1 MGKNR
6 IWKNMMA
13 AGAVF
18 LGILGTLLGLGTFS
32 SFVRVVKAES
42 TGVYINQ
49 SANWTDQKNFK
60 ASLTVAAG
68 NFQGLE
74 LEKEKYYLVVWLSE
88 YFQVDSAFSFPEEWL
103 KKEIPVMS
111 KDGRSVTIT
120 RLESEIKT
128 GETEKYLDIP
138 VKLREEYCFLQ
149 EEATVPLCQELPFS
163 RGNMKE
169 NAIGNGGSCILK
181 KEKGEVGLVC
191 QGKSPYVKIPAADCN
206 FQVKL
211 KTEGETKA
219 GKRICCQVEVA
230 NTGDLPLYKIHFKAM
245 VQGQNLTPM
254 WETASFVKIEETGVI
269 LEKLAEQEVR
279 TLSFYMD
286 SDEGQSGE
294 VQLEVIAVTENSTS
308 EEKKESLNLVIQP
321 AKAAFTVKKTAD
333 RDKAQ
338 PGDTVTYQIS
348 IHNTGDR
355 TLHSVIST
363 ERFGLAGVRTVFLE
377 KEGVIL
383 NKTKTQAKIP
393 EIVPGGCVN
402 LKAKVVLPKD
412 LKDQNLVNQVIVVSD
427 ETGEETAVR
436 DQAVIKVEKE
446 ETETAGDENREGAAG
461 TGDYENNGGTAGTGD
476 YENSGGTSLTAS
488 PKTGDRSHKELF
500 QALILC
506 SFFISAMAARR
517 MFFRRKD

>member
-6 IWKNMMA
+6 ICKNMMA

-42 TGVYINQ
+42 AGVFIDQN
-49 SANWTDQKNFK
+49 ANWTDQENFK
-60 ASLTVAAG
+60 VSLTVAAG
-68 NFQGLE
+68 NLQRLE
-74 LEKEKYYLVVWLSE
+74 LEKEKHYLVVWISE
-88 YFQVDSAFSFPEEWL
+88 YFQVDSTFSLSGEWL
-103 KKEIPVMS
+103 KKEIPVIS

-128 GETEKYLDIP
+128 GETEKHLDIP
-138 VKLREEYCFLQ
+138 VKLREEYRFLP
-149 EEATVPLCQELPFS
+149 ERMTVPLCQELPLS

-169 NAIGNGGSCILK
+169 NTIGNGGVCILK
-181 KEKGEVGLVC
+181 KEKDKVGLAC
-191 QGKSPYVKIPAADCN
+191 QGKTPWVEIPAARAD
-206 FQVKL
+206 FSMKL
-211 KTEGETKA
+211 QTEGDTKA
-219 GKRICCQVEVA
+219 GKRICCQVKVV
-230 NTGDLPLYKIHFKAM
+230 NTGDIPLYKIHFKAT
-245 VQGQNLTPM
+245 VQGQNLTPV
-254 WETASFVKIEETGVI
+254 WETGPFVKTEETGVI

-286 SDEGQSGE
+286 SHEGQSGE
-294 VQLEVIAVTENSTS
+294 AQLEVTAADENTES

-321 AKAAFTVKKTAD
+321 GKAAFTVKKTAD

-363 ERFGLAGVRTVFLE
+363 ERFGLAGVRAVFLE
-377 KEGVIL
+377 KKGVIL

-402 LKAKVVLPKD
+402 LKAKVVLPEN
-412 LKDQNLVNQVIVVSD
+412 LKDQNLVNQIIVVSD

-436 DQAVIKVEKE
+436 DQAVIKVEKGKE
-446 ETETAGDENREGAAG
+446 ETKT
-461 TGDYENNGGTAGTGD
+461 TGDGDRGGTAGTGN
-476 YENSGGTSLTAS
+476 YENSGSAGMITS
-488 PKTGDRSHKELF
+488 PKTGDRSYKELF

-506 SFFISAMAARR
+506 SFFISALAARR
-517 MFFRRKD
+517 MFFGRKD

>member
-6 IWKNMMA
+6 IWKNMMT

-42 TGVYINQ
+42 ADVFINQ
-49 SANWTDQKNFK
+49 SANWTDQENFK
-60 ASLTVAAG
+60 ASLAVTAG
-68 NFQGLE
+68 NLQSLE
-74 LEKEKYYLVVWLSE
+74 PEEEKYYLVVWISE
-88 YFQVDSAFSFPEEWL
+88 YFQVDTAFSFPGEWL
-103 KKEIPVMS
+103 KKEMPVIS

-138 VKLREEYCFLQ
+138 MKLREEYRFLS
-149 EEATVPLCQELPFS
+149 EIITVPLCQELPFS

-169 NAIGNGGSCILK
+169 NTMGKGGACILK
-181 KEKGEVGLVC
+181 KEKNEVSLVC
-191 QGKSPYVKIPAADCN
+191 QGKSPWVEIPAAEVD
-206 FQVKL
+206 FSMKL
-211 KTEGETKA
+211 KAQGDAKA

-230 NTGDLPLYKIHFKAM
+230 NTGDIPLYKIHFKAR
-245 VQGQNLTPM
+245 VQGQNLTPV
-254 WETASFVKIEETGVI
+254 WETAPFVNTEETGVI

-286 SDEGQSGE
+286 LDEGQSGE
-294 VQLEVIAVTENSTS
+294 VQLEVMAAAQNTS
-308 EEKKESLNLVIQP
+308 SEDKKESLNLVIQP
-321 AKAAFTVKKTAD
+321 AKAAFTVKKIAD
-333 RDKAQ
+333 RDTAQ

-363 ERFGLAGVRTVFLE
+363 ERFGLAGVRAVFLE
-377 KEGVIL
+377 KKGVIL

-393 EIVPGGCVN
+393 EIVPGGCIN
-402 LKAKVVLPKD
+402 LKAKVVLPEN
-412 LKDQNLVNQVIVVSD
+412 LKDQNLVNQIIVVSD

-436 DQAVIKVEKE
+436 DQAVIKVEKSKE
-446 ETETAGDENREGAAG
+446 KTKTAGEEDM
-461 TGDYENNGGTAGTGD
+461 GGTAGMGD
-476 YENSGGTSLTAS
+476 YENSGSAGIITS

-500 QALILC
+500 QVLILC
-506 SFFISAMAARR
+506 SFFISALAARR
-517 MFFRRKD
+517 MFFGRKD